1 VPPVRPE
8 RPRTM
13 ERPRCFC
20 SSRMRCREQILSVED
35 QPGELLQLRGFFCV
49 SRLLVSFQRSVAR
62 EPLVTLFTQL
72 I

>member
-1 VPPVRPE
+1 LRLARTTDPRPA
-8 RPRTM
+8 P
-13 ERPRCFC
+13 
-20 SSRMRCREQILSVED
+20 
-35 QPGELLQLRGFFCV
+35 GFFCV